1 MLLLPRPALFAAVS
15 TPPSP
20 ASTPTAAPKRSLGA
34 LLVTYTF
41 SSLADGVYFVALP
54 WLALEL
60 IGSAA
65 ALGGVLALAALPR
78 TAFMVIGG
86 AWADRFAPQRLLAAS
101 SAASALVTGLLAA
114 AASGWLSTPAPWMLY
129 TAAALLGVV
138 DAVAYPAAS
147 ALVPRLVASERLH
160 RVNGM
165 MGVLLQVATFLGP
178 AAAAG
183 ALAWGGSAAAL
194 VLSAAL
200 SLVAVGTALVI
211 RVPSVSA
218 SGYPD
223 EETPEA
229 SSGGTLRAIVEG
241 FRFVRRRPVVFAVI
255 VLMAGLNLGLAGP
268 IIVGGAVL
276 AEVRYGGAGVFGAIV
291 SAWGAGGLVGS
302 LVASVRA
309 PASPVAWTVALSGV
323 LGVAMGLWAL
333 PMPLFALLA
342 VTAAMG
348 LADGWLEV
356 HAYTWIQ
363 QQTPLA
369 MQGRVMALTMLALV
383 GVEPVSH
390 VVGGVLAE
398 TSLSG
403 LFVGGATL
411 TIVATIVAGLVIARQ
426 VRTARRQTR

>member
-1 MLLLPRPALFAAVS
+1 MTSPS
-15 TPPSP
+15 TPPP
-20 ASTPTAAPKRSLGA
+20 LPDPPAAPKRSVGA
-34 LLVTYTF
+34 LLVTYTL

-78 TAFMVIGG
+78 TAFMVVGG

-114 AASGWLSTPAPWMLY
+114 AAAGWLSTPAPWMLY
-129 TAAALLGVV
+129 VAAALLGVV

-160 RVNGM
+160 RINGV
-165 MGVLLQVATFLGP
+165 MGVLLQVATFVGP

-183 ALAWGGSAAAL
+183 ALAWGGSGAAL
-194 VLSAAL
+194 LLSAAL
-200 SLVAVGTALVI
+200 SIAAVAAALVI
-211 RVPSVSA
+211 RVDPVDA
-218 SGYPD
+218 ESGYPD
-223 EETPEA
+223 EEPSDAA
-229 SSGGTLRAIVEG
+229 STGTFRAIADG
-241 FRFVRRRPVVFAVI
+241 FAFVRSRPVVFAVI

-276 AEVRYGGAGVFGAIV
+276 AELRYGGAEVFGAIV
-291 SAWGAGGLVGS
+291 SAWGAGGLIGS
-302 LVASVRA
+302 LVASWRA

-333 PMPLFALLA
+333 PMPLVALLA

-369 MQGRVMALTMLALV
+369 MQGRVMSLTMLALV

-390 VVGGVLAE
+390 LVGGVLAE
-398 TSLSG
+398 TSLPS
-403 LFVGGATL
+403 LFLGGAALTL
-411 TIVATIVAGLVIARQ
+411 VATVVAGLVIARHT
-426 VRTARRQTR
+426 RTARRGSP

>member
-1 MLLLPRPALFAAVS
+1 M
-15 TPPSP
+15 
-20 ASTPTAAPKRSLGA
+20 
-34 LLVTYTF
+34 TYTF

-54 WLALEL
+54 WLTLEL

-78 TAFMVIGG
+78 AAFMIIGG

-101 SAASALVTGLLAA
+101 SAASAVVTGLLAA
-114 AASGWLSTPAPWMLY
+114 AAAGWLSTPAPWMLY
-129 TAAALLGVV
+129 AAASLLGIV

-160 RVNGM
+160 RINGV
-165 MGVLLQVATFLGP
+165 MGVLLQVATFVGP

-183 ALAWGGSAAAL
+183 ALAWGGS
-194 VLSAAL
+194 SAAL
-200 SLVAVGTALVI
+200 LVSAVLSVVAVAAALVI
-211 RVPSVSA
+211 RVPAGGPASDYPEAEAPEVEA
-218 SGYPD
+218 SG
-223 EETPEA
+223 ER
-229 SSGGTLRAIVEG
+229 SGGTLRAVAQG
-241 FRFVRRRPVVFAVI
+241 FRFVRQRPVVFAVV

-276 AEVRYGGAGVFGAIV
+276 AELRYGGAEVFGAIV

-302 LVASVRA
+302 LVASWRA
-309 PASPVAWTVALSGV
+309 PASPVAWTVVLSGV

-333 PMPLFALLA
+333 PMPLVALLA

-369 MQGRVMALTMLALV
+369 MQGRVMSLTMLALV
-383 GVEPVSH
+383 GMEPVSH
-390 VVGGVLAE
+390 VIAGGLAE
-398 TSLSG
+398 TSLTG
-403 LFVGGATL
+403 LFLGGATL
-411 TIVATIVAGLVIARQ
+411 TLGATVVTGFVIVRQ
-426 VRTARRQTR
+426 VRVADRQMR